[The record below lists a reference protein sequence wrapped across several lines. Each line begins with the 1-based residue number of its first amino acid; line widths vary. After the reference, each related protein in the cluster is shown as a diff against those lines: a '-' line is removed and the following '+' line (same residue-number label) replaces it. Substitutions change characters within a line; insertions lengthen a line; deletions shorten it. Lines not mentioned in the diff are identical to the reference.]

1 MAELEEQRE
10 QGEESGR
17 ASREKKVAV
26 PAGNL
31 LEK

>member
-17 ASREKKVAV
+17 ASREKKATES
-26 PAGNL
+26 L